1 MIVVPAGITS
11 WVSVRLGI
19 LTKVDFLLLF
29 QESTSSTCGVFKSFL
44 LIHTKEL
51 KRCKY
56 DSASYRASVVCC
68 MESS

>member
-11 WVSVRLGI
+11 LSERETRDLNKGGFSSPFSR
-19 LTKVDFLLLF
+19 KY
-29 QESTSSTCGVFKSFL
+29 SSTCGVFKSFL